1 LNEPPQISSL
11 PTEPPALFRSTD
23 GETAGYYEL
32 ESQERRVSA
41 FVITEHSIPVGIWYR
56 GLTLY
61 VHAFKGV
68 WEIPDDTVSTVWMEL
83 AGRGVA
89 TSKVALDTLL
99 AGYYSAAFSAI
110 RHMMETFIQCHYLS
124 VKPDEVS
131 KWAGALPES
140 GEEPE
145 TPGCGRMI
153 TEIKQLLLNAPETD
167 FRNVAFWDE
176 LRSRWL
182 YMSKGPHPTRLGLD
196 QVRPNG
202 GDPTYHYGAIYL
214 ESLSLVGFYNGLV
227 ALRLLL
233 LVSYTGGSVPVANQQ
248 AFEDWNRRFEEWG
261 STLSTSIISVPVK
274 ANRKHFGR
282 GMETETS
289 A

>member
-1 LNEPPQISSL
+1 MNEPPQIGSP
-11 PTEPPALFRSTD
+11 PTEPPALLHGTD

-41 FVITEHSIPVGIWYR
+41 AVIRHQSIPVGIWYR

-61 VHAFKGV
+61 VHAVKGV
-68 WEIPDDTVSTVWMEL
+68 WDIPNDAVSTVWMEL
-83 AGRGVA
+83 TGLGVA

-110 RHMMETFIQCHYLS
+110 RHMMETFIQCQYLS
-124 VKPDEVS
+124 VKPDQVAT
-131 KWAGALPES
+131 WTGTRPES

-145 TPGCGRMI
+145 TPSCGRMI

-167 FRNVAFWDE
+167 FRNVAFWDR
-176 LRSRWL
+176 LRNRWL

-196 QVRPNG
+196 QVRPDG
-202 GDPTYHYGAIYL
+202 EDSTYHYGATYH
-214 ESLSLVGFYNGLV
+214 ESLSLVGLYNGLV

-233 LVSYTGGSVPVANQQ
+233 LVSYTGSSVPVANQE
-248 AFEDWNRRFEEWG
+248 AFEDWNRRFEEWE
-261 STLSTSIISVPVK
+261 STLPDSVTTVPVK
-274 ANRKHFGR
+274 TNKLHFGR
-282 GMETETS
+282 SKQTEPS